1 MFNRFGLSTS
11 FRILAAVQVVII
23 VCGMTFCPVKDNEV
37 LSQETKKKY
46 FDWSICKNRA
56 LIVFIVALG
65 FNMLGYL
72 VPFVHL
78 VSLIR
83 GLELDK
89 LLSVLFIVNR
99 YSKKSISDWP
109 IFPCNSSYPAGVDHI
124 RMIVTDFKTI
134 DVNCIDTDSKRDVK
148 V

>member
-56 LIVFIVALG
+56 LIVFIIALG

-78 VSLIR
+78 VSLIL
-83 GLELDK
+83 GLELDE
-89 LLSVLFIVNR
+89 LLSVLFIVV
-99 YSKKSISDWP
+99 I
-109 IFPCNSSYPAGVDHI
+109 H
-124 RMIVTDFKTI
+124 
-134 DVNCIDTDSKRDVK
+134 
-148 V
+148 